1 MNEYLS
7 VALNNFRTYKSIADK
22 ALEQISE
29 EQFHYLID
37 EESNS
42 IAIIMQHMIGN
53 ARSRFIDFFT
63 SDGEKPNRHRDQE
76 FVEQKLTKDELLIQW
91 NNAWQIVF
99 DLLESMN
106 DNDLEKIVSIRNEKQ
121 SALKAINRQVAHY
134 AYHVG
139 QIVFIAKHLKG
150 KDWETMSIAKGKS
163 EEYNKGM
170 KS

>member
-91 NNAWQIVF
+91 NKAWQIVF

-106 DNDLEKIVSIRNEKQ
+106 DDDLQKNVSIRNEKQ

>member
-91 NNAWQIVF
+91 NDAWQIVF

-106 DNDLEKIVSIRNEKQ
+106 DNDLGKIVSIRNEKQ

>member
-22 ALEQISE
+22 ALEQITE

-37 EESNS
+37 DESNS
-42 IAIIMQHMIGN
+42 ISIIMQHMIGN

-76 FVEQKLTKDELLIQW
+76 FLEQKLTKDELLIQW
-91 NNAWQIVF
+91 NDAWQIVF

-106 DNDLEKIVSIRNEKQ
+106 DNDLQKIVSIRNEKQ
-121 SALKAINRQVAHY
+121 SALKAINRQIAHY

-150 KDWETMSIAKGKS
+150 KDWQTMSIAKGKS

>member
-1 MNEYLS
+1 MNDYIS
-7 VALNNFRTYKSIADK
+7 VALNNFKNYKSIADK
-22 ALEQISE
+22 ALEQVTE

-37 EESNS
+37 DESNS

-63 SDGEKPNRHRDQE
+63 SDGEKPDRHRDQE
-76 FVEQKLTKDELLIQW
+76 FLEQKLTKDQLLNQW

-106 DNDLEKIVSIRNEKQ
+106 GDDLQKIVSIRNEKQ
-121 SALKAINRQVAHY
+121 SALKAINRQIAHY
-134 AYHVG
+134 SYHVG

-150 KDWETMSIAKGKS
+150 NNWQTMSIAKGKS
-163 EEYNKGM
+163 DEYNKGL